1 MANQLKQF
9 ESAATVYENK
19 LDTAVQKNSDYRKEL
34 HCSKVTFDHLN
45 DKYKESQH
53 QYSTLNEH
61 LKSDQQKIQALYI
74 ELEKFRER
82 SIGSEQ
88 ALNKS
93 EDKLSELNNKYLYL
107 LQEKTNLTAYIK
119 QVEEAIR

>member
-1 MANQLKQF
+1 M
-9 ESAATVYENK
+9 
-19 LDTAVQKNSDYRKEL
+19 